1 MTTKH
6 RNNPRPT
13 PSLLS
18 VALASCL
25 ALAAPAVLAQSTS
38 ATLRGVV
45 TADAAPAAAAVI
57 TATNL
62 ANGYTSRATA
72 SADGTYLLAGLQPGT
87 YRIDVAA
94 GGKTSS
100 RNVTLAVGQTASLNL
115 SAGGAAPTATLGAVV
130 VQGAALQETK
140 TSEIATY
147 ISTRQIDALPQ
158 NNRNF
163 LAFADTIPGVV
174 FSNDSNTGSK
184 LTSGAQNSN
193 GINVFIDGVGQKNY
207 VVKGGVTGQDSSIGN
222 PFPQSAIAEYK
233 VITSNYKAE
242 YDQVSSAVVSAVTKS
257 GGNEFHGSAFYDF
270 TNQGLRLPTLR
281 EKDNGKKVDSEDVQY
296 GFAVG
301 GPIIKDQAHFFFS
314 YEHNRLTGR

>member
-6 RNNPRPT
+6 RNNPRLT

-72 SADGTYLLAGLQPGT
+72 SADGSYQLAGLQPGT

-115 SAGGAAPTATLGAVV
+115 SAGGAAPTATLGAV
-130 VQGAALQETK
+130 A
-140 TSEIATY
+140 
-147 ISTRQIDALPQ
+147 
-158 NNRNF
+158 
-163 LAFADTIPGVV
+163 
-174 FSNDSNTGSK
+174 
-184 LTSGAQNSN
+184 
-193 GINVFIDGVGQKNY
+193 
-207 VVKGGVTGQDSSIGN
+207 
-222 PFPQSAIAEYK
+222 
-233 VITSNYKAE
+233 
-242 YDQVSSAVVSAVTKS
+242 
-257 GGNEFHGSAFYDF
+257 
-270 TNQGLRLPTLR
+270 
-281 EKDNGKKVDSEDVQY
+281 
-296 GFAVG
+296 
-301 GPIIKDQAHFFFS
+301 
-314 YEHNRLTGR
+314 